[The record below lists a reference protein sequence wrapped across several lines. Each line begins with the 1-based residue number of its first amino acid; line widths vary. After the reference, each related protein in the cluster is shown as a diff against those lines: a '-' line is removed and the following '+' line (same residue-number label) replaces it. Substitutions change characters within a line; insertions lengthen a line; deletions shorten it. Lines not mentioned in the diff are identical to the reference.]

1 VTNRIT
7 RVMMTFPKPF
17 LLEGVTGFSP
27 AGRYEVTTEEEPL
40 GDSMTPAYKR
50 ISTTIY
56 IPLPPGRIGIG
67 QIVEVDP
74 NELSSILTVSASPP
88 IDNRTDRS

>member
-1 VTNRIT
+1 
-7 RVMMTFPKPF
+7 MMTFPKPF

-27 AGRYEVTTEEEPL
+27 AGKYEVTTEEEPL
-40 GDSMTPAYKR
+40 GDSMTPAYRR

-56 IPLPPGRIGIG
+56 IPLPHGRIGIG

-74 NELSSILTVSASPP
+74 SVLSSILTRSEGPD
-88 IDNRTDRS
+88 DNRADRS

>member
-1 VTNRIT
+1 MINRIT
-7 RVMMTFPKPF
+7 RVTMTFAKPF
-17 LLEGVTGFSP
+17 LLDGVTGFSP

-40 GDSMTPAYKR
+40 NDSVTPAYRR

-56 IPLPPGRIGIG
+56 LPLPPGRVGIG

-74 NELSSILTVSASPP
+74 QELGRIATTAGAGQ
-88 IDNRTDRS
+88 

>member
-1 VTNRIT
+1 MTNRVT
-7 RVMMTFPKPF
+7 RVTMTFAKPF
-17 LLEGVTGFSP
+17 LLDGVKGILP

-40 GDSMTPAYKR
+40 GDSMEPAYR
-50 ISTTIY
+50 RVFTTIY

-74 NELSSILTVSASPP
+74 QALGRIIASP
-88 IDNRTDRS
+88 D